1 MNEWMDV
8 ICWIVY
14 VNYTLSCPSSWGW
27 ELDDDVWLLEVEPAW
42 FWFWRL
48 MLLWTTSIN
57 RIIMYIGSNIPLAF
71 ITSNV
76 RIVNG

>member
-27 ELDDDVWLLEVEPAW
+27 ELDDDVWLLEVEPACVQVEKNTKNQ
-42 FWFWRL
+42 L
-48 MLLWTTSIN
+48 STSC
-57 RIIMYIGSNIPLAF
+57 NISIRYTGVIL
-71 ITSNV
+71 
-76 RIVNG
+76 